1 MGGGMSGVITHHFG
15 GGVYAKE
22 TRIPANSWLVQHAH
36 KFDHLSILAEGSVEL
51 IIDGESQLIN
61 APACLT
67 IKANKHH
74 GVRSVTDVI
83 WYCVHATDCAD
94 ENKIDEVLI
103 APVDMSAVE
112 NISRALTK
120 EH

>member
-1 MGGGMSGVITHHFG
+1 MNDIITHHFG

-51 IIDGESQLIN
+51 IIDGESQIIN

-83 WYCVHATDCAD
+83 WYTV
-94 ENKIDEVLI
+94 DEVLI
-103 APVDMSAVE
+103 VPMDVNVVKDIANTLA
-112 NISRALTK
+112 K
-120 EH
+120 EY